1 MLPARLRAL
10 RRLRRLRSRFANL
23 VAEAAAGLASKQF
36 RVEVPKKG
44 LREWKWLAAE
54 KAASAAQAAAEA
66 ASAAQAG
73 AAAQQQVPQRQVTA
87 RWCVRWVD
95 SNVDWQCEWKCRTC
109 GWEFWSQDWPRD
121 PSGRPGLPPECCD
134 WPDIV
139 TGGAGTGEA

>member
-1 MLPARLRAL
+1 M
-10 RRLRRLRSRFANL
+10 ANY
-23 VAEAAAGLASKQF
+23 AAAGLASKAA
-36 RVEVPKKG
+36 V
-44 LREWKWLAAE
+44 AAE

-87 RWCVRWVD
+87 RWCVRWV
-95 SNVDWQCEWKCRTC
+95 NPKVDWQCEWKCRTC

>member
-1 MLPARLRAL
+1 M
-10 RRLRRLRSRFANL
+10 ANY
-23 VAEAAAGLASKQF
+23 AAAGLASKAA
-36 RVEVPKKG
+36 V
-44 LREWKWLAAE
+44 AAE
-54 KAASAAQAAAEA
+54 NAAVAAGLAAASAAQAAAEA
-66 ASAAQAG
+66 AWAAQAG

-87 RWCVRWVD
+87 RWCVRWV
-95 SNVDWQCEWKCRTC
+95 NPKVDWQCEWKCRTC